1 MIQGEVISHNPFSQR
16 EYTGSNKNP
25 KKVINQLAGP
35 HRKEETHN
43 LSEVV
48 LFLFQSFH
56 ILQATET
63 IVFLHYIL
71 KLGVQHSYLEL
82 GLPTCDK
89 SRKVSLFIS
98 WAIVSVICLA

>member
-1 MIQGEVISHNPFSQR
+1 MMQGEVISHNPFSQR

-35 HRKEETHN
+35 HRKEETHD

-56 ILQATET
+56 ILRLQKQSFFSIT
-63 IVFLHYIL
+63 F
-71 KLGVQHSYLEL
+71 
-82 GLPTCDK
+82 
-89 SRKVSLFIS
+89 
-98 WAIVSVICLA
+98 